1 MGTDGLIQLVIYLL
15 LGGLVIYLV
24 YWVLGMLTL
33 PQPVKQIILVVVAI
47 IALLWLLR
55 TFGLV

>member
-1 MGTDGLIQLVIYLL
+1 MGTDGLVQLVIYLL
-15 LGGLVIYLV
+15 LGGVIIYLC
-24 YWVLGMLTL
+24 YWILGMLTL

-55 TFGLV
+55 TFQLI